1 MLVYGHYGVGRRTN
15 MRGIR
20 SYALGITVMTL
31 AFGLCENAS
40 AQSTRRPALK
50 RGTTVTKTV
59 TSPTLFRVN
68 AGKKIRVRM
77 NDTISSKTSRIGDT
91 FKATVTEPVYSN
103 TGAVVIPPGSE
114 LTGRVTAVRPAVKGG
129 RPGEI
134 DATFTR
140 VTLPNGYG
148 RAISGS
154 LTELSSE
161 SAKSDNE
168 GTAKGDTMK
177 NRKVIFIGGGGVGGA
192 VLGGALGG
200 GKGALI
206 GGLLGAGA
214 GILGERYLKG
224 EEAVVKAGT
233 EFGVYLNQAIS
244 LPRYK
249 EVE

>member
-1 MLVYGHYGVGRRTN
+1 
-15 MRGIR
+15 MRKLGFAAFNVAVI
-20 SYALGITVMTL
+20 ALIL
-31 AFGLCENAS
+31 GLNQSVS
-40 AQSTRRPALK
+40 AQTNRKPAIRK
-50 RGTTVTKTV
+50 STTVKKTV
-59 TSPTLFRVN
+59 TAPTLFRVN

-91 FKATVTEPVYSN
+91 FTVTVTEPVYST
-103 TGAVVIPPGSE
+103 TGAVVIPSGSK
-114 LTGRVTAVRPAVKGG
+114 LTGRVTAVRRAVKGG
-129 RPGEI
+129 KPGEL
-134 DATFTR
+134 DASFIR

-148 RAISGS
+148 RAMSGS

-161 SAKSDNE
+161 SAKTDNE

-177 NRKVIFIGGGGVGGA
+177 HRKGIFIGGGGVGGA

-206 GGLLGAGA
+206 GGLIGAGA
-214 GILGERYLKG
+214 GLLGERYLKG
-224 EEAVVKAGT
+224 EEAEVKAGT

>member
-1 MLVYGHYGVGRRTN
+1 MRR
-15 MRGIR
+15 IR
-20 SYALGITVMTL
+20 FK
-31 AFGLCENAS
+31 AFGFIGIVLAVSLYGNTS
-40 AQSTRRPALK
+40 AQTTRRPALK
-50 RGTTVTKTV
+50 KGTTATRAVTT
-59 TSPTLFRVN
+59 PALFRVN

-77 NDTISSKTSRIGDT
+77 NDTISSKTSRIGDNFT
-91 FKATVTEPVYSN
+91 VTVTEPVYST

-140 VTLPNGYG
+140 VTLPNGYR

-168 GTAKGDTMK
+168 GTARGDTMK
-177 NRKVIFIGGGGVGGA
+177 NRRVIFIGGGGVGGA

>member
-1 MLVYGHYGVGRRTN
+1 
-15 MRGIR
+15 MRKIGFATFKLTIIIL
-20 SYALGITVMTL
+20 ALGLYGIV
-31 AFGLCENAS
+31 S
-40 AQSTRRPALK
+40 AQTTRKPVVRK
-50 RGTTVTKTV
+50 STTVKKTV
-59 TSPTLFRVN
+59 PTPTLFRVN

-77 NDTISSKTSRIGDT
+77 NDTISSKTSRVGDT
-91 FKATVTEPVYSN
+91 FTVTVTEPVYSG

-114 LTGRVTAVRPAVKGG
+114 LTGQVTAVRRAVKGG
-129 RPGEI
+129 RPGEL

-140 VTLPNGYG
+140 VELPNGYR
-148 RAISGS
+148 RAMSGS

-161 SAKSDNE
+161 SARSDNE

-177 NRKVIFIGGGGVGGA
+177 HRKVIFIGGGGVGGA
-192 VLGGALGG
+192 VLGGAIGG

-206 GGLLGAGA
+206 GGLIGAGA
-214 GILGERYLKG
+214 GLLGERYLKG
-224 EEAVVKAGT
+224 EEAEVKAGT